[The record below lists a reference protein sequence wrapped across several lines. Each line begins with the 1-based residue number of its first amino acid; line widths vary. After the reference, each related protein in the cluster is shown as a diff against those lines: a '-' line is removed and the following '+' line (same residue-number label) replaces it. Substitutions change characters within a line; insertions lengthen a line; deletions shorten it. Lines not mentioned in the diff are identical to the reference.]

1 MATYPSI
8 DALIEH
14 IETYIVENGE
24 QSITGPV
31 LQDVLDS
38 MVQTLDSLKVDST
51 AFADET
57 NARELADERL
67 ADAIATK
74 QNIIA
79 DLATIRTGAAAGA
92 TAYQKPAGGIPE
104 ADLAEA
110 VRRSLSLA
118 NTSIQTLAPVTD
130 LIPAAASVNNQLADK
145 AFVNSSIST
154 NTAYYISDDGQ
165 PFASLQDLENYSGPL
180 TNNDYA
186 FVVGEDEDG
195 NTIYTRYKYN
205 ANTQTWGAEYVLNN
219 SSFTAVQWASIN
231 SGITAELVTVFSG
244 KYSKPA
250 NGIPATDMA
259 QAVQDALALAASAVQ
274 PAALAAYEQT
284 ANKVTA
290 IGNDATDTQYP
301 SALAVKNALAGK
313 MSLTPINVFAQAP
326 ALGEIELDADSYN
339 RIDFEV
345 NSLDIELPEITDLT
359 HVHSVIISLTTGAN
373 PAIGWIADSF
383 AFFDGYSI
391 EPNTSYEFNC
401 LFNGTKWI
409 IAHAVVE

>member
-24 QSITGPV
+24 QAITGPV

-38 MVQTLDSLKVDST
+38 MVETLDSLRS
-51 AFADET
+51 
-57 NARELADERL
+57 LADEQL
-67 ADAIATK
+67 AGAIAGK
-74 QNIIA
+74 QDTIS
-79 DLATIRTGAAAGA
+79 DLATIRSGAAAGA
-92 TAYQKPAGGIPE
+92 TAYQKPSTGIP
-104 ADLAEA
+104 ASDLAQA
-110 VRRSLSLA
+110 VRDSLA
-118 NTSIQTLAPVTD
+118 LANSSIQSLAPVTD

-154 NTAYYISDDGQ
+154 NTAYYISDNGQ
-165 PFASLQDLENYSGPL
+165 PFSSLADLEAYSGPL

-186 FVVGEDEDG
+186 FVVGTDQDG

-205 ANTQTWGAEYVLNN
+205 ASTGVWGAEYVLNN
-219 SSFTAVQWASIN
+219 SSFTAVQWAAIN
-231 SGITAELVTVFSG
+231 SGITAELVTAFGG
-244 KYSKPA
+244 KYSKPST
-250 NGIPATDMA
+250 GIPASDLA
-259 QAVQDALALAASAVQ
+259 QAVQDSLGLADTAVQ
-274 PAALAAYEQT
+274 PSALAAYEQT

-373 PAIGWIADSF
+373 PAIVWIAGSV